1 MKKYVLVIDQGTTS
15 SRVLLIN
22 KSTKIVY
29 SDYIELN
36 INQLKNGE
44 ILQNPKEIL
53 TSVNKLLTRTFQ
65 NANIKAEEVI
75 AIGITNQ
82 RETTVIWDKLT
93 NEPISDAISWQAHH
107 TSYITDEWINKGYK
121 EIVKDKTGLLINPY
135 FSASKI
141 KHLLNNY
148 KGSFNNLMFGT
159 IDTYLLYN
167 LSVERSFKTD
177 ISNASRTMLFN
188 INENKWDDELLNLFN
203 IPKNIL
209 PSVYSNDHL
218 FGNYKYEDT
227 LIPIT
232 AMIGDQQ
239 SALYGHLCLDKGETK
254 VTYGTGCFILTNT
267 KDELLN
273 SNKGLISTIFYKKEN
288 GPINYAVEGSVF
300 MGGSAIKWMRDKLNL
315 INYAHETEQMA
326 FESTNNNVY
335 VVPAFVG
342 LGAPYWDS
350 DAKGAILGLEANST
364 KADIMKATLNSI
376 AYQVTDILKIIERDH
391 NINIKSIAVDGGA
404 SNNNYLMQFQADL
417 INAEIVQ
424 NYESEV
430 TGLGAAFMAG
440 LSVGFWDSVE
450 DIKKLTK
457 IKKVFV
463 PKANINEI
471 NDLYKGWLKAV
482 EVIRDFKK

>member
-121 EIVKDKTGLLINPY
+121 EIVKDKTGILINPY

-159 IDTYLLYN
+159 IDTYRSEEHTSELQSRPHLVCRLL
-167 LSVERSFKTD
+167 LEKKKKKR
-177 ISNASRTMLFN
+177 
-188 INENKWDDELLNLFN
+188 
-203 IPKNIL
+203 KNI
-209 PSVYSNDHL
+209 
-218 FGNYKYEDT
+218 E
-227 LIPIT
+227 I
-232 AMIGDQQ
+232 
-239 SALYGHLCLDKGETK
+239 
-254 VTYGTGCFILTNT
+254 
-267 KDELLN
+267 
-273 SNKGLISTIFYKKEN
+273 
-288 GPINYAVEGSVF
+288 
-300 MGGSAIKWMRDKLNL
+300 R
-315 INYAHETEQMA
+315 
-326 FESTNNNVY
+326 
-335 VVPAFVG
+335 
-342 LGAPYWDS
+342 
-350 DAKGAILGLEANST
+350 
-364 KADIMKATLNSI
+364 
-376 AYQVTDILKIIERDH
+376 ER
-391 NINIKSIAVDGGA
+391 
-404 SNNNYLMQFQADL
+404 
-417 INAEIVQ
+417 
-424 NYESEV
+424 
-430 TGLGAAFMAG
+430 
-440 LSVGFWDSVE
+440 
-450 DIKKLTK
+450 
-457 IKKVFV
+457 
-463 PKANINEI
+463 
-471 NDLYKGWLKAV
+471 
-482 EVIRDFKK
+482 